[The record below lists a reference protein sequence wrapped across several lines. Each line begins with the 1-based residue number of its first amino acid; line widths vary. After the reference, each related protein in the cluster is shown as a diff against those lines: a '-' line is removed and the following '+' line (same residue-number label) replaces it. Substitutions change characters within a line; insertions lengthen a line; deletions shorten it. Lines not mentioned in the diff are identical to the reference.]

1 MEVFQKTKNKIT
13 IWSSNPIPGHILRQ
27 NCNSRR
33 YMHPYI
39 HNSTTHNSQNMK
51 TTKHSSIGDKE
62 DAVPIYKGI
71 LVVVVCLLS
80 RVQLCQA
87 PLSMGFPRQQYWSGL
102 PFHSPGDL
110 SDPGIE
116 SGSPALQE
124 DSLPTESPGKPTM
137 EY

>member
-1 MEVFQKTKNKIT
+1 MEVFQKPKNKIT

-62 DAVPIYKGI
+62 DAVHIYKGI
-71 LVVVVCLLS
+71 LVVVVYLLS

-87 PLSMGFPRQQYWSGL
+87 SLSMGFPRQQYWSGL